1 MLKKLRIAVAAL
13 FIVGITLLMV
23 GIGQQWWG
31 WMAKLQFLPACLALN
46 AVVIVAL
53 VLLTLL
59 VGRVYCSVICP
70 LGVYQDIVNWVS
82 SLRKGKKRRFT
93 YKKECKT
100 LRYGVLA
107 LFIASL
113 IAGIQV
119 LVALIAPYSA
129 YGRIVT
135 SIVNPTGW
143 AVPVIAAITL
153 VLVTFLA
160 WTGGRTWCNSV
171 CPVGTTLGL
180 LSRFAIFRPVI
191 DTEKCKN
198 CHGCEKM
205 CKSSCINSAEQTV
218 DMSRCVAC
226 FNCIENCKFDAISY
240 GFAYGKKKAAPA
252 AKAETAQKA
261 ADGVDAGKR
270 AFLTSA
276 VIAGASVTLG
286 AQETKLDGGLA
297 AITAKK
303 APKREQRL
311 TPPGSVSE
319 KHFYKHCTACQLCVA
334 NCPNNVLRPSTDLGH
349 LMQPKMDFDRG
360 FCRPECVNCSQVCP
374 AGAIEKITPEEKTA
388 IHIGKAV
395 IDYDLCI
402 SNNEGV
408 SCGNCASHCP
418 AGAISMVRKDADDPK
433 SVRIPSIIEG
443 RCIGCGKCEYLCP
456 SRPFSAIH
464 IEGLS
469 THIKD

>member
-1 MLKKLRIAVAAL
+1 MLKKLRIVLAAI
-13 FIVGITLLMV
+13 FFVGITLLLA
-23 GIGQQWWG
+23 GIGQEWWG
-31 WMAKLQFLPACLALN
+31 CMAKLQFLPACLALN
-46 AVVIVAL
+46 AVVIIAL
-53 VLLTLL
+53 ALLTLL

-70 LGVYQDIVNWVS
+70 LGVYQDLVNWLS
-82 SLRKGKKRRFT
+82 SLRKGKKRRFAF
-93 YKKECKT
+93 KKECKS
-100 LRYGVLA
+100 LRYGILL
-107 LFIASL
+107 LFICSL
-113 IAGIQV
+113 VAGIQV

-129 YGRIVT
+129 YGRIVS
-135 SIVNPTGW
+135 SIVSPSGW

-153 VLVTFLA
+153 VLLTVLA
-160 WTGGRTWCNSV
+160 WMGGRTWCNSV

-191 DTEKCKN
+191 DLEKCKD

-205 CKSSCINSAEQTV
+205 CKASCINSTAKTV
-218 DMSRCVAC
+218 DMSRCVGC
-226 FNCIENCKFDAISY
+226 FDCIENCRFDAIHY
-240 GFAYGKKKAAPA
+240 GFAYGNKKAAQKAGQPA
-252 AKAETAQKA
+252 QDA
-261 ADGVDAGKR
+261 ADGIDAGKR
-270 AFLTSA
+270 AFITGA
-276 VIAGASVTLG
+276 VLAGASVTLG
-286 AQETKLDGGLA
+286 AQEAKLDGGLA

-303 APKREQRL
+303 APKRAQRL
-311 TPPGSVSE
+311 TPPGSSSA
-319 KHFYKHCTACQLCVA
+319 KQFYKHCTACQLCVA
-334 NCPNNVLRPSTDLGH
+334 NCPNNVLRPSTDLEH

-374 AGAIEKITPEEKTA
+374 AGAIEKITPEEKTS

-402 SNNEGV
+402 ASAEGV
-408 SCGNCASHCP
+408 SCGNCATHCP
-418 AGAISMVRKDADDPK
+418 AGAVSMVRKNADDPQ
-433 SVRIPSIIEG
+433 SPRIPSIIEG